1 MPPPPARASC
11 HSTARLLLPACHPPP
26 LPILKDCA
34 GSMDA
39 GRCPGDCCG
48 NGLCLDGVCECQ
60 DGFGPRLLEDSSSGV
75 NDCCQRVCPD
85 DCGSAAGHGLCDAQ
99 VGRCV
104 CAVGWSGASCDEP
117 ACPRG
122 CTAHG
127 MCNATSG
134 QCACDA
140 GWAGADCG
148 RRLCPNGCGAHGLCE
163 AGECR
168 CIDGFTGP
176 SCQLRRCP
184 SDCSGNGRCRQ
195 ALNGG
200 AECMCE
206 AGYAGPDCSR
216 RACPDRC
223 SQHGVCNWELRC
235 ECGPGWS
242 GKNCATPTCLG
253 DCRAQS
259 RAREH
264 REPQRGAKWPKSDKN

>member
-1 MPPPPARASC
+1 
-11 HSTARLLLPACHPPP
+11 
-26 LPILKDCA
+26 
-34 GSMDA
+34 
-39 GRCPGDCCG
+39 
-48 NGLCLDGVCECQ
+48 
-60 DGFGPRLLEDSSSGV
+60 
-75 NDCCQRVCPD
+75 
-85 DCGSAAGHGLCDAQ
+85 
-99 VGRCV
+99 
-104 CAVGWSGASCDEP
+104 
-117 ACPRG
+117 
-122 CTAHG
+122 

-259 RAREH
+259 RGSTESLREG
-264 REPQRGAKWPKSDKN
+264 QNGPKVTKIEKFLKNDFYAPACPWGVWECWDTLNLPVPPVVPSEF